1 MTNKGIDTINKIIL
15 KMEKNVYG
23 FFVSTIY
30 NPIENTVIFE
40 VNYLR
45 KKMVIP
51 ITEDFLLDFHYEVN
65 TIYRYL
71 HEHII
76 QFYRGFNVD

>member
-1 MTNKGIDTINKIIL
+1 MTSKGIDTINKIIL

-30 NPIENTVIFE
+30 NPIEHTIIFE
-40 VNYLR
+40 INYLR

-51 ITEDFLLDFHYEVN
+51 ITEQFLYELNYEVD
-65 TIYRYL
+65 TIYNCL

>member
-1 MTNKGIDTINKIIL
+1 MTNRSIDTINKCINR
-15 KMEKNVYG
+15 MEKNVYG

-30 NPIENTVIFE
+30 NPIENTFILE

-51 ITEDFLLDFHYEVN
+51 ITEEFLDGFNYEVD
-65 TIYRYL
+65 TIYNYL

-76 QFYRGFNVD
+76 QFYNAFNVY